1 MRIEIPGV
9 ERRGSSAAD
18 GLRVPSG
25 FPELDAMLGGGWP
38 GGGLIE
44 LLADAGTSAEL
55 GLLSPALGRLTR
67 GDATADPAWVM
78 LIAPPWI
85 PYAPGLCWQ
94 GLALSRVL
102 VADVQK
108 GADVLWAM
116 EAALG
121 SGACAGVIA
130 WAGAA
135 SRIALQ
141 RLHLLAGKRPV
152 WSVLVRAARF
162 RHERSPAMLRLQL
175 HVQPG
180 VQGAV
185 HAEIFKNRLHAP
197 GTVTVILP

>member
-1 MRIEIPGV
+1 
-9 ERRGSSAAD
+9 
-18 GLRVPSG
+18 
-25 FPELDAMLGGGWP
+25 MLGGGWP

-44 LLADAGTSAEL
+44 LLADAGTSAAL

-175 HVQPG
+175 HLQPG

-185 HAEIFKNRLHAP
+185 RAEIFKNRLHAP
-197 GTVTVILP
+197 GTVTVVLP